1 MNPDFDIG
9 KFFKERIGNYS
20 ETPPEDIWE
29 KIATCIPAA
38 PAKTRSGPG
47 SSVKFYYFAAGL
59 FVAGLAA
66 LLIYLFSPE
75 TQIVHNRAVYE
86 ATHSPV
92 ANIQSPAT
100 EKLPTEPANTQVVP
114 AGKTAI
120 PSVPASS
127 KGTHSVPTTATGTER
142 LVHIASATPVMQ
154 PDSPNTLAVQS
165 LPVDNP
171 SRQNSSP
178 VKDNLISSLS
188 ETDTMGGTE
197 EVSEEVIES
206 SLVVEQVITACRGEE
221 LTLNAGEG
229 TGHRWST
236 GQSGQTIN
244 FTANDDIRL
253 TVDYKDLQ
261 GRKVTGIFNISLLNC
276 SVFVPRAF
284 SPNDDGHNDLYRVK
298 AEGISNFEMKIFS
311 KWGEMVFHSR
321 DPEAGWDGKQKGMP
335 APAGIYIYQINYTD
349 PNNQTRAIFGTLTL
363 LR

>member
-20 ETPPEDIWE
+20 ETPPDGIWE
-29 KIATCIPAA
+29 KIATGIPAA
-38 PAKTRSGPG
+38 PTKTRSRPG
-47 SSVKFYYFAAGL
+47 SAVKFYYFAAGL
-59 FVAGLAA
+59 FIAGLAA
-66 LLIYLFSPE
+66 LLFYLFSSAP
-75 TQIVHNRAVYE
+75 QIVHTGAAYD

-92 ANIQSPAT
+92 VNIPTPAAEKSPTVNAST
-100 EKLPTEPANTQVVP
+100 QAIHQEKTTN
-114 AGKTAI
+114 

-127 KGTHSVPTTATGTER
+127 KSMPSSLSHTSIPER
-142 LVHIASATPVMQ
+142 PVHIASTTSIVQ
-154 PDSPNTLAVQS
+154 TGSPDTLFVQS
-165 LPVDNP
+165 LPVNSP
-171 SRQNSSP
+171 NRQNSSV
-178 VKDNLISSLS
+178 VKENLISSLLEKDTLS
-188 ETDTMGGTE
+188 ETE

-206 SLVVEQVITACRGEE
+206 PLLVEQVITACRGEE

-229 TGHRWST
+229 TGYSWST
-236 GQSGQTIN
+236 GHNGQTIN
-244 FTANDDIRL
+244 FTANEDVRL

-261 GRKVTGIFNISLLNC
+261 GRKVTGIFDISLLNC

-284 SPNDDGHNDLYRVK
+284 SPNDDGHNDFYRVK

-311 KWGEMVFHSR
+311 KWGEMVFHTR